1 MIERL
6 HPGPHPDA
14 DSLNAFI
21 EGVLPEHERLQCL
34 AHLAECDRCREV
46 VFVAQEPPVPASP
59 KPVPVPRR
67 WFAPIPV
74 LSAAAAACLV
84 IAAVWMYLHRAPAM
98 PPAHEMAAHATQ
110 PPPAPVSHPSIQQQA
125 QAPPSFRVIE
135 PHPAPRKELSPAN
148 ILSRSVVK
156 EQSTLPPPPS
166 ISFDVPGETARG
178 VLRLPPAYVSPLP
191 KAVPPP
197 PQSHLSGIT
206 GTVTDPSG
214 SVIPGATVKLH
225 QLASASTTNA
235 ETDRS
240 GTFKMTELPAGRYEL
255 QITANGFQ
263 RTSIQI
269 DLSPQ
274 EVAVVTPTLSVG
286 SSAQTVEVTAAT
298 PTLSTESASIVA
310 EPRPLPSKLPI
321 DTTIA
326 SGKFL
331 LALDSDGT
339 LFLSRNNGKSWKSV
353 KPIWQGKVVELSQPD
368 PPSTAAFQ
376 LTTDSGA
383 HWLSRDGSHW
393 YPTPVQH

>member
-1 MIERL
+1 
-6 HPGPHPDA
+6 
-14 DSLNAFI
+14 
-21 EGVLPEHERLQCL
+21 
-34 AHLAECDRCREV
+34 
-46 VFVAQEPPVPASP
+46 
-59 KPVPVPRR
+59 
-67 WFAPIPV
+67 
-74 LSAAAAACLV
+74 
-84 IAAVWMYLHRAPAM
+84 
-98 PPAHEMAAHATQ
+98 
-110 PPPAPVSHPSIQQQA
+110 
-125 QAPPSFRVIE
+125 
-135 PHPAPRKELSPAN
+135 
-148 ILSRSVVK
+148 
-156 EQSTLPPPPS
+156 
-166 ISFDVPGETARG
+166 
-178 VLRLPPAYVSPLP
+178 
-191 KAVPPP
+191 VPPP

>member
-156 EQSTLPPPPS
+156 EQPSLPPPPS

-178 VLRLPPAYVSPLP
+178 VLRPPSAYVSPLP
-191 KAVPPP
+191 KAVQPP
-197 PQSHLSGIT
+197 PQDGLAGIT

-214 SVIPGATVKLH
+214 ATIPGAIVALH
-225 QLASASTTNA
+225 QVDTGKSTNA
-235 ETDRS
+235 QTDTS
-240 GTFKMTELPAGRYEL
+240 GKFKVTGLPPGRYQL
-255 QITANGFQ
+255 QITSPGFQ
-263 RTSIQI
+263 QTTIQI
-269 DLSPQ
+269 DLPPQ
-274 EVAVVTPTLSVG
+274 EVAVLTPTLAVG
-286 SSAQTVEVTAAT
+286 SMSQTVEVNSTV
-298 PTLSTESASIVA
+298 PTLQTESASVAA
-310 EPRPLPSKLPI
+310 EPQPLPSKLPVA
-321 DTTIA
+321 TTIS
-326 SGKFL
+326 SGKIML
-331 LALDSDGT
+331 SVDSAGT
-339 LFLSRNNGKSWKSV
+339 LFLSKNKGKRWKAVKSV
-353 KPIWQGKVVELSQPD
+353 WSGKVVELAEPD
-368 PPSTAAFQ
+368 PPSTAKFQ
-376 LTTDSGA
+376 LTTESGTE
-383 HWLSRDGSHW
+383 WLSRDGSHW
-393 YPTPVQH
+393 YPAH